1 MSGNESKKHF
11 DVKTLICQLNVDVDV
26 KLNID
31 ESNLSAAELMQSFDA
46 IFGQQKSAKELDCV

>member
-1 MSGNESKKHF
+1 MSGNESKNHF

-31 ESNLSAAELMQSFDA
+31 ESNHSAAELMQSFDA